1 VIIRVDGVCDNK
13 VVQEEFMS
21 KLRSVCVYCGSS
33 NRADPRF
40 IQLATDMGTL
50 MAQRGIRLV
59 YGGGNVGLMGASSR
73 AAHEAGG
80 EVLGIMPHFLTKWE
94 KPNPAFET
102 RMVET
107 MHERKWGLFA
117 ESDAFIVLPG
127 GIGTL
132 EEVVETLSWRR
143 LELHTKPVVFVDRSF
158 WQPFVDL
165 IEATID
171 TKFTP
176 EEFRQSYF
184 CVDTPEEA
192 LDGLTARLSIQ

>member
-1 VIIRVDGVCDNK
+1 
-13 VVQEEFMS
+13 MA
-21 KLRSVCVYCGSS
+21 KLKSICVYCGSS
-33 NRADPRF
+33 NKADPRF
-40 IQLATDMGTL
+40 IQLATDTGQAL
-50 MAQRGIRLV
+50 AKASIRLV

-94 KPNPAFET
+94 LPNPAFET

-117 ESDAFIVLPG
+117 ESDAFFVLPG

-143 LELHTKPVVFVDRSF
+143 LELHTKPVVFIDRAF

-165 IEATID
+165 IEATIE
-171 TKFTP
+171 TNFTP
-176 EEFRQSYF
+176 SGFRDSYF
-184 CVDTPEEA
+184 CVDTPDQA
-192 LDGLTARLSIQ
+192 LLELGKFFD